1 MVRLIN
7 ERDDMHHKYTVVNRI
22 EMEVDS
28 EATLDEMLTAYR
40 EFLLAC
46 GYQVNGELAVVDD
59 DNL

>member
-1 MVRLIN
+1 MIKLIN

-22 EMEVDS
+22 EMEIDS

>member
-1 MVRLIN
+1 MIRFVN

-28 EATLDEMLTAYR
+28 EATLIEMLEAYR

-46 GYQVNGELAVVDD
+46 GYQVNGTLDVVPFDD
-59 DNL
+59 

>member
-1 MVRLIN
+1 MVRLIQ

-22 EMEVDS
+22 EMEIDS
-28 EATLDEMLTAYR
+28 EATLDEMLSAYR

-46 GYQVNGELAVVDD
+46 GYQVNGTLDVVDD

>member
-22 EMEVDS
+22 EMEIDS

-46 GYQVNGELAVVDD
+46 GYQVNGELDVVRDD
-59 DNL
+59 D

>member
-1 MVRLIN
+1 MIKLIN

-22 EMEVDS
+22 EMEIDS
-28 EATLDEMLTAYR
+28 EATLDEMLEAYR

-46 GYQVNGELAVVDD
+46 GYQVNGTLDVVND